1 MKHTYLFYFLQFV
14 RSLLLLTF
22 VFSFSRFYGYSTGDG
37 GQLGLLGGLGFG
49 IFGMIA
55 ATMIYVVPALITSL
69 AYRYFYNK
77 RLIAAAIGF
86 VIFAA
91 YNYFFVSHISA
102 EFETLYQQYPSLFWL
117 MFLAVIAL
125 TEFFIRREEKR
136 LNKKIKINQGD
147 INV

>member
-1 MKHTYLFYFLQFV
+1 MKHSYLFYFLEFV